1 MKSYEEFTKEIA
13 ETINNRREELFPNFK
28 NVTVELNEVTKSND
42 EAHIGLIIRKEGSNM
57 APNIY
62 LEDYYSDFQSGNYTM
77 EEIIGRIVDVR
88 ILNDVD
94 GIDIENYT
102 NLSLVRDKISCK
114 LLNAKANELYLAD
127 KPHTKF
133 LDLVV
138 MYVVNVSKTMT
149 MPITNDVLEKFGI
162 TKATLHKIAMKN
174 LAESASKIES
184 LQDVLKHL
192 VGEDNDLVSEDTG
205 VTVLTNDESKFG
217 ANLILD
223 KGVMEAMSKRM
234 GGDFIIIPSSIH
246 EVLVMPMSFGTEGL
260 TDMIRTVNASSVDP
274 VDVLSDH
281 PYVYSAETKKVKT
294 VA

>member
-28 NVTVELNEVTKSND
+28 NVTVELNDVTKSND
-42 EAHIGLIIRKEGSNM
+42 EAHVGLVIRKEGSNM

-62 LEDYYSDFQSGNYTM
+62 LEDYYSNFQSGDTM
-77 EEIIGRIVDVR
+77 EEIIDRIASVR

-162 TKATLHKIAMKN
+162 TKPTLHKIAMKN
-174 LAESASKIES
+174 LAESANKIES

-192 VGEDNDLVSEDTG
+192 VGEDNDLVSEDLG
-205 VTVLTNDESKFG
+205 VTVLTNDKSEFG

-246 EVLVMPMSFGTEGL
+246 EVLVMPISFGTEGL

-281 PYVYSAETKKVKT
+281 PYVYSAETKKVKA

>member
-28 NVTVELNEVTKSND
+28 NVTVELNDVTKSND
-42 EAHIGLIIRKEGSNM
+42 EAHIGLVIRKEGSNM

-62 LEDYYSDFQSGNYTM
+62 LEDYYSDFQSGDTM
-77 EEIIGRIVDVR
+77 EEIIDRIASVR

-138 MYVVNVSKTMT
+138 MYVINVSKTMT
-149 MPITNDVLEKFGI
+149 MPITNSVLEQFGI

-174 LAESASKIES
+174 LAKSASKIES

-192 VGEDNDLVSEDTG
+192 VGEDNDLASEDTG
-205 VTVLTNDESKFG
+205 VTVLTNDEAKFG

-274 VDVLSDH
+274 IDVLSDH

>member
-42 EAHIGLIIRKEGSNM
+42 EAHIGLVIRKEGSNM

-62 LEDYYSDFQSGNYTM
+62 LEDYYSDFQSGDTM
-77 EEIIGRIVDVR
+77 EEIISRIVDVR

-138 MYVVNVSKTMT
+138 MYVVNISKTMT

-162 TKATLHKIAMKN
+162 TKPTLHKIAMKN
-174 LAESASKIES
+174 LAESANKIES

-192 VGEDNDLVSEDTG
+192 VGEDNDLASEDTG
-205 VTVLTNDESKFG
+205 VTVLTNNESKFG

-223 KGVMEAMSKRM
+223 KGVMEAVSKRM

-246 EVLVMPMSFGTEGL
+246 EVLIMPMSFGTEGL

-281 PYVYSAETKKVKT
+281 PYVYSTETKKVKA